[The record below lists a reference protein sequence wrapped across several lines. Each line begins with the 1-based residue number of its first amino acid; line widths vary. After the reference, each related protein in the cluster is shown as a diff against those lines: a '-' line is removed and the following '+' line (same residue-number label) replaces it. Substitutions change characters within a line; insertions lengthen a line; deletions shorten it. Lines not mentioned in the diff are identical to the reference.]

1 MAKSQNNEYR
11 KRLEEL
17 KGSYVAQ
24 AKELAVPVGID
35 IASVFA
41 GWWLGKQL
49 GRSSLLIGL
58 ATYTGGKFHSLHE
71 DIKREELRLGV
82 YDEEAKPALSG
93 FSPMHNSENRVYTGD
108 SPLCSLGIGMM
119 LGGASASTE
128 RRADPNAPAAQPL
141 GAIEK
146 AKSAFSDI
154 TEDLKYR
161 LYLDKI
167 FKGGKKQEEKSQQEQ
182 PVSGLTDVD
191 VFVAGDKLVKDL
203 DMSEL
208 EKINEQ
214 VENAAVE
221 FNKKGSSMSG
231 HESASSSYTE
241 FEEVSGVSAR
251 IM

>member
-1 MAKSQNNEYR
+1 MAKSQSNDYR
-11 KRLEEL
+11 KRLAEL
-17 KGSYVAQ
+17 KGSYAEQ
-24 AKELAVPVGID
+24 AKELVVPVAID
-35 IASVFA
+35 LASGFA
-41 GWWLGKQL
+41 GWWLGRQL

-82 YDEEAKPALSG
+82 YDEEAKRMLSG
-93 FSPMHNSENRVYTGD
+93 FSPMHNNETRVYTGD
-108 SPLCSLGIGMM
+108 SPLCSLGLGMI
-119 LGGASASTE
+119 LGGAFAQNTE
-128 RRADPNAPAAQPL
+128 KTAPPL

-167 FKGGKKQEEKSQQEQ
+167 FKGGQKQEEQKQEDK

-191 VFVAGDKLVKDL
+191 VFIAGDKLVKDL
-203 DMSEL
+203 DMTTL

-214 VENAAVE
+214 VENSAIE
-221 FNKKGSSMSG
+221 FDRKRGGSMSG
-231 HESASSSYTE
+231 HDSPSRSYAE
-241 FEEVSGVSAR
+241 FEEEVSGVSAR